1 MKYSAMN
8 SKGSKMEETADTI
21 PLRVI
26 GFLFASCN
34 IFSKTSYANLSS
46 SVFHLRPRALSVGSH
61 SSSRLATDLALSDPG
76 IAASTS
82 VSLLYHFSMRTPP
95 FLSGLCSWLTKLTAF
110 SLALANFIMTSTYM
124 LRLTVAFTFASNPS
138 WFICAVF
145 LRQQLATLVEDVA
158 PNRYFT
164 IWYSSISLLG
174 PYLATTKIF
183 LDLKSV
189 AIFWV
194 HQELVKHSF
203 YVND

>member
-46 SVFHLRPRALSVGSH
+46 SVFHLRPGVLSVGSH

-82 VSLLYHFSMRTPP
+82 VSLLYHFSMRKPP
-95 FLSGLCSWLTKLTAF
+95 FLSGLCS
-110 SLALANFIMTSTYM
+110 
-124 LRLTVAFTFASNPS
+124 
-138 WFICAVF
+138 
-145 LRQQLATLVEDVA
+145 
-158 PNRYFT
+158 
-164 IWYSSISLLG
+164 
-174 PYLATTKIF
+174 
-183 LDLKSV
+183 
-189 AIFWV
+189 
-194 HQELVKHSF
+194 
-203 YVND
+203 